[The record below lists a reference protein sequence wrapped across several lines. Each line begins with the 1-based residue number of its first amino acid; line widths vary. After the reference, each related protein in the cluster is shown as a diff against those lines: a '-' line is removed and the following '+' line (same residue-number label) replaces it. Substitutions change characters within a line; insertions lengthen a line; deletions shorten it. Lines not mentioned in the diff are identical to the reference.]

1 MLIPVIT
8 ELLAGGGLSKLLE
21 AFKAKG
27 MSAQADS
34 WVGTGENQPISA
46 ADVKE
51 VVGQEK
57 IAEVAKQ
64 ANISEDQAADV
75 LAQAIP
81 AAVDHVTPEGDVPDN
96 FEDRREAPG
105 GDPHQLTRG
114 LLRLPPRPRRRT
126 RAPTITPCVVRSLES
141 TVSRSGLAFPLGS
154 IVVSEEEGPCA
165 GRCSSLV
172 RPRQVA
178 P

>member
-1 MLIPVIT
+1 MSSLDEVLGGVLGKSATGGAGAGTGQSAALNTLIPMVVS
-8 ELLAGGGLSKLLE
+8 LLAGGGLSKLLE

-27 MSAQADS
+27 MGAQADS
-34 WVGTGENQPISA
+34 WVGTGQNQPISA

-81 AAVDHVTPEGDVPDN
+81 AVVDHVTPEGDVPDASKVD
-96 FEDRREAPG
+96 EKLPG
-105 GDPHQLTRG
+105 VTLTN
-114 LLRLPPRPRRRT
+114 
-126 RAPTITPCVVRSLES
+126 
-141 TVSRSGLAFPLGS
+141 
-154 IVVSEEEGPCA
+154 
-165 GRCSSLV
+165 
-172 RPRQVA
+172 
-178 P
+178 